1 MNENPDSMALEKRGS
16 ILAPLGALAGAL
28 LGAVAWTAL
37 SVIGYMASI
46 VGLLIAGLASKGYDL
61 LGGKP
66 GKVKIITLILCV
78 ILAVAAGTAGSVAY
92 ELHSAYKESSQELA
106 EEYMGYGMTEEQARQ
121 FIKTEG
127 EFFQTMAPLILQ
139 GEDEEMADVRTEIIK
154 NFVMGLFFAAL
165 GSWAVIASSGKEKA
179 KKRQKALPVEP
190 RPVEPQPAAETA
202 PQLPETPREDGKTDS
217 FT

>member
-1 MNENPDSMALEKRGS
+1 MNENPDSMALEKQGS

-28 LGAVAWTAL
+28 LGAVAWAAL
-37 SVIGYMASI
+37 SIIGFMASI
-46 VGLLIAGLASKGYDL
+46 VGLLIAWLASKGYDL

-92 ELHSAYKESSQELA
+92 ELHSAYKEGSQELV
-106 EEYMGYGMTEEQARQ
+106 EEYTGYGMTEEQARQ
-121 FIKTEG
+121 FINSEG
-127 EFFQTMAPLILQ
+127 EFFRTVTPLILQ
-139 GEDEEMADVRTEIIK
+139 GEDEEMADIRTDVIK

-165 GSWAVIASSGKEKA
+165 GSWAVIASSGKQKA
-179 KKRQKALPVEP
+179 KKQQEAQAVA
-190 RPVEPQPAAETA
+190 PQPAAEIVPQFQEA
-202 PQLPETPREDGKTDS
+202 PGNDGKTDS